1 MSPQP
6 SLSLPPPQRASAT
19 LLARAASGLEA
30 GVVGGL
36 AMLSVL
42 IAFSLLR
49 GRVWWEAPN
58 LLGSTFYGLRA
69 FRSGVGMATLSG
81 VAFHLVITGTVGVMF
96 GLVCGAMTGRSRLV
110 LWGIAV
116 GMFWYYVAN
125 ALLWSKINPL
135 IPLYTFVPAALASHG
150 VFGACLGWMGQKDW
164 FS

>member
-1 MSPQP
+1 LTPGST
-6 SLSLPPPQRASAT
+6 T

-42 IAFSLLR
+42 IVFSLLR
-49 GRVWWEAPN
+49 GRVWWETPN

-69 FRSGVGMATLSG
+69 FRSGVSMATLSG
-81 VAFHLVITGTVGVMF
+81 VAFHLVITGTVGVVF
-96 GLVCGAMTGRSRLV
+96 GLLCGAMQGRSRL
-110 LWGIAV
+110 LLV
-116 GMFWYYVAN
+116 GVAAGVFWYYLAN
-125 ALLWSKINPL
+125 ALLWRQINPL
-135 IPLYTFVPAALASHG
+135 IPVYTFVPAALASHG